1 MSEFEVAIKIAGKLD
16 KSLQTSV
23 SSAQKMLGSLG
34 KGGLSSALTGIGNVM
49 ESTGKALTTG
59 VTMPVIALGATS
71 VKEFGS
77 VDKSM
82 KLVQA
87 TMGSTDAQAKQ
98 LESTMKKAAANS
110 VFGMQDAADATLNFA
125 RQGFNAKQAGDMLT
139 PALNLAAG
147 TATDLSVV
155 TGGLGNALKM
165 FGKHAKYVLKLDVR
179 KCYPTMNHEELRKK
193 LQRRIKDKK
202 FLRLADR
209 IIASFQQPMAT
220 HERLLPETD
229 AVGIPVGLFTSP
241 WFCNF
246 FFQDIDHKVAEK
258 TGAAHNVR
266 YVDDMVLFDSS
277 KRRLHKALEFI
288 EAEVKATKQT
298 VKDNWQVFI
307 LSKRPLDFL
316 GFKFHPNKT
325 TIRKSIML
333 RISRKARTI
342 ARAAYASIRNAHAMV
357 SYIGYIV
364 NSDSQRFYEKW
375 VRPFVNIKHLKGVI
389 ADEDRKQHQACVA
402 V

>member
-1 MSEFEVAIKIAGKLD
+1 
-16 KSLQTSV
+16 
-23 SSAQKMLGSLG
+23 
-34 KGGLSSALTGIGNVM
+34 
-49 ESTGKALTTG
+49 
-59 VTMPVIALGATS
+59 
-71 VKEFGS
+71 
-77 VDKSM
+77 
-82 KLVQA
+82 
-87 TMGSTDAQAKQ
+87 
-98 LESTMKKAAANS
+98 
-110 VFGMQDAADATLNFA
+110 
-125 RQGFNAKQAGDMLT
+125 
-139 PALNLAAG
+139 
-147 TATDLSVV
+147 
-155 TGGLGNALKM
+155 
-165 FGKHAKYVLKLDVR
+165 
-179 KCYPTMNHEELRKK
+179 
-193 LQRRIKDKK
+193 
-202 FLRLADR
+202 
-209 IIASFQQPMAT
+209 MAT
-220 HERLLPETD
+220 HEKLLPEID

-246 FFQDIDHKVAEK
+246 FFQDIDHKIAEN
-258 TGAAHNVR
+258 TGTAHNVR

-288 EAEVKATKQT
+288 RTEVEATKQT

-375 VRPFVNIKHLKGVI
+375 VRPFVNIKQLKGVI

>member
-1 MSEFEVAIKIAGKLD
+1 MEDTQKQDKLPPIKYTKRVGHLFEHVRDLDNLKEAIKDAASHKRKRKEVQKVLEDIDGHALELQRMLDEETFIPAKYTMRRINDGIQKKTRDIAIPRFWPDQCVHHAFVRIFKQIVLH
-16 KSLQTSV
+16 
-23 SSAQKMLGSLG
+23 SAYPFSCGCVPG
-34 KGGLSSALTGIGNVM
+34 KGTH
-49 ESTGKALTTG
+49 
-59 VTMPVIALGATS
+59 GA
-71 VKEFGS
+71 K
-77 VDKSM
+77 
-82 KLVQA
+82 
-87 TMGSTDAQAKQ
+87 
-98 LESTMKKAAANS
+98 
-110 VFGMQDAADATLNFA
+110 
-125 RQGFNAKQAGDMLT
+125 
-139 PALNLAAG
+139 
-147 TATDLSVV
+147 TAIEKWIRKDP
-155 TGGLGNALKM
+155 
-165 FGKHAKYVLKLDVR
+165 KHTKYVLKLDVR